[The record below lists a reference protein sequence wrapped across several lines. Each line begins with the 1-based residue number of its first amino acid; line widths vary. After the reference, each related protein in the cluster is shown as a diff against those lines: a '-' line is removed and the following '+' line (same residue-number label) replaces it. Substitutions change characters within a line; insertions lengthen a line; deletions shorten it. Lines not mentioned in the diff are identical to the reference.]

1 MGLPRCHPIMCRG
14 RSVFPCCNFL
24 FFFSARFSVLHVSRG
39 VLTCGGI
46 FVFAA
51 SDSVSVL
58 TSLSP
63 ECCQP
68 LVVSQP
74 SEIFLVRGMMTGF
87 RWECAQLRILSC
99 AAGLIQPAGLACPD
113 ITGKACGRYCLQ
125 TPRVLG
131 WPQLTPQWG
140 GPLLLLVGEGTCSHV
155 ASSDTRGAWPQV
167 LAMGGV
173 LTLCRPSSDL
183 VH

>member
-24 FFFSARFSVLHVSRG
+24 FFFSARFSVLRVSRG

-51 SDSVSVL
+51 SDSISAL

-74 SEIFLVRGMMTGF
+74 SEIFLVWEMMNDF
-87 RWECAQLRILSC
+87 QWKCAQWRILSC
-99 AAGLIQPAGLACPD
+99 AVGLTEPAGLACLFGHHREGVRP
-113 ITGKACGRYCLQ
+113 RYCLQ
-125 TPRVLG
+125 TSKVLG
-131 WPQLTPQWG
+131 CPPLTPQWG

-155 ASSDTRGAWPQV
+155 ASSDTRGVWPHV
-167 LAMGGV
+167 LPMGRV
-173 LTLCRPSSDL
+173 LF
-183 VH
+183 